1 MIIRDIKVFTKGR
14 NGYNAVG
21 IYDGKGVTVKKGS
34 VILNMTAAMV
44 NPIISKLRSDKT
56 IVSAGFCSVE
66 GCQV

>member
-34 VILNMTAAMV
+34 VISNVTAARV

-56 IVSAGFCSVE
+56 IVSADFCSVE

>member
-21 IYDGKGVTVKKGS
+21 IYDPTRFQVKKGS